1 MVYLILRAE
10 EVQKVLNVCRSDSY
24 QIIKDIRESYPY
36 SMKLK
41 GSKIRTKDL
50 ADYYDLSVEDIQQA
64 LIK

>member
-10 EVQKVLNVCRSDSY
+10 EVQRVLNVCRSDSY

-41 GSKIRTKDL
+41 GSKIRIKDL

-64 LIK
+64 LNK